1 MHIVKAGVMFYV
13 AFLVRDEPLMT
24 MGDAVASFLERPDP
38 TSKNRCLWA
47 FANQR
52 MFRDGKGIKH
62 HGVGPQRWTCP
73 QYRWKDATS
82 PERRVVTIFM

>member
-1 MHIVKAGVMFYV
+1 VHIVKAGVMFYV
-13 AFLVRDEPLMT
+13 AFFVRDEPLMT

-52 MFRDGKGIKH
+52 MFETAKVSSII
-62 HGVGPQRWTCP
+62 
-73 QYRWKDATS
+73 
-82 PERRVVTIFM
+82 E